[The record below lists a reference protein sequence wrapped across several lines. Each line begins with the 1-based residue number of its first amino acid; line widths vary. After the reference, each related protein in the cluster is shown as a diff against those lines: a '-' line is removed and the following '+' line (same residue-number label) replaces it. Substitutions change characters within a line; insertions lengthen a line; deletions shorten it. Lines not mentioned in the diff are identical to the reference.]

1 MGHDT
6 IKTQM
11 NDIHLYTLKFVSLQ
25 QANEGQYTSYV
36 KFEDNSEKSMVTEV
50 NFIGIFRRYP

>member
-50 NFIGIFRRYP
+50 NFIGTFRRYP